1 MVAVRQ
7 RLLLVAGW
15 LVAVISSVLIASGAV
30 AIAGG
35 QVLDRPLRPL
45 TAAEVAALPVVAVG
59 LSNDTEPHASG
70 GDVRTTGES
79 TVGSA
84 ETEIGQ
90 TGPASAGGSAGY
102 FDGAFVDES
111 VTSTP
116 VSDGVD
122 RSERF
127 TRLDSMETRVISLDA
142 GKASFAL
149 DEGQLHLLWVTPGSG
164 FVAHTVDRSEESVT
178 ISFSSGREVWL
189 VTATVV
195 DGGLRVESGPA
206 SIS

>member
-15 LVAVISSVLIASGAV
+15 LVAVIGSVLIASGAV

-84 ETEIGQ
+84 ETETDQ
-90 TGPASAGGSAGY
+90 TGPTSTGGSAG
-102 FDGAFVDES
+102 FIDREFRDGV
-111 VTSTP
+111 VTDSA

-127 TRLDSMETRVISLDA
+127 TRLDSAETQVISLEA

-149 DEGQLHLLWVTPGSG
+149 DESQLHVLWVTPGSG
-164 FVAHTVDRSEESVT
+164 FVAHTVARSEESVT
-178 ISFSSGREVWL
+178 ISFSSSREVWL

-195 DGGLRVESGPA
+195 DGGLTVESVPT